1 MASTKRKAPAKKSE
15 GATLGG
21 DTTVAGHGMAAI
33 AEGRVRAVI
42 DAVLPTVDG
51 GRFPA
56 KRIAGEVVGIEAH
69 CFTDGHD
76 KLRVALRWNLVGLA
90 GADFEVDM
98 QAQSN
103 DVWTTEFTP
112 PQPGRYQC
120 TVSAWVDHFES
131 WRREFERREDS
142 GDIRVALE
150 VGAALID
157 EAAARA
163 AGSDAAI
170 LAEWSLQVR
179 NSLKE
184 AAADMTTLRALALDP
199 ARAAI
204 GARYADRSLAAEAT
218 LDLIVDRKRAA
229 FSSWYELFPRSA
241 AAEIGQHGKFS
252 DVEARL
258 PYLAEMGFDVLYFPP
273 IHPIGRL
280 NRKGTNNALRARP
293 GDVGSPWAIGA
304 AEGGHKDIL
313 PQLGTFDDFDRLLN
327 VARALGIEI
336 AMDIAFQC
344 APDHPY
350 VTQHPQWFKHRPDG
364 SVQYAEN
371 PPKKY
376 QDIYPFD
383 FETSDWRAL
392 WTELKSVV
400 DFWIDRGVKIFRVDN
415 PHTKAFAFWEW
426 LISTTK
432 GEHPDVIYLAE
443 AFTRPKVMHRLA
455 KLGFSQSY
463 TYFTWR
469 NTKQELTD
477 YFTDLSR
484 GSGRQ
489 YYRPNVWPN
498 TPDILPETLQSG
510 LRPMYAARLILA
522 ATLSSNYGIYGP
534 TYELMESAPREPGSE
549 EYRDSEKYQ
558 LRHWTLQQ
566 PDSLW
571 SLIARM
577 NRIRREN
584 TALQSDTGLHFCK
597 IENDQLIA
605 FLKVDPGSTNVILT
619 VVNLDPHHSQSGW
632 VDLDVGA
639 LKFDPDQPYQV
650 HDLLSD
656 QRYIWR
662 GRYNYVLLD
671 PRRAPAHVFRLRRR
685 VRSERDFDYYL

>member
-1 MASTKRKAPAKKSE
+1 
-15 GATLGG
+15 
-21 DTTVAGHGMAAI
+21 
-33 AEGRVRAVI
+33 
-42 DAVLPTVDG
+42 
-51 GRFPA
+51 
-56 KRIAGEVVGIEAH
+56 
-69 CFTDGHD
+69 
-76 KLRVALRWNLVGLA
+76 
-90 GADFEVDM
+90 
-98 QAQSN
+98 
-103 DVWTTEFTP
+103 
-112 PQPGRYQC
+112 
-120 TVSAWVDHFES
+120 
-131 WRREFERREDS
+131 
-142 GDIRVALE
+142 
-150 VGAALID
+150 
-157 EAAARA
+157 
-163 AGSDAAI
+163 
-170 LAEWSLQVR
+170 
-179 NSLKE
+179 
-184 AAADMTTLRALALDP
+184 
-199 ARAAI
+199 
-204 GARYADRSLAAEAT
+204 
-218 LDLIVDRKRAA
+218 
-229 FSSWYELFPRSA
+229 
-241 AAEIGQHGKFS
+241 
-252 DVEARL
+252 
-258 PYLAEMGFDVLYFPP
+258 VLYFPP
-273 IHPIGRL
+273 IHPIGRV
-280 NRKGTNNALRARP
+280 NRKGTNNALRAKP

-313 PQLGTFDDFDRLLN
+313 PQLGTFDDFDRLVN
-327 VARALGIEI
+327 VARALGLEI

-350 VTQHPQWFKHRPDG
+350 VAQHPQWFKHRPDG

-400 DFWIDRGVKIFRVDN
+400 DFWIARGVKIFRVDN

-426 LISTTK
+426 LISATK
-432 GEHPDVIYLAE
+432 CDHPDVIYLAE

-477 YFTDLSR
+477 YFTELNR
-484 GSGRQ
+484 GPGRQ

-534 TYELMESAPREPGSE
+534 TYELMESAPREPGGE

-566 PDSLW
+566 PHSLW
-571 SLIARM
+571 SLISRM

-584 TALQSDTGLHFCK
+584 TALQSDSGLHFCK
-597 IENDQLIA
+597 IGNDQLIA
-605 FLKVDPGSTNVILT
+605 YLKADAQSSNLILT
-619 VVNLDPHHSQSGW
+619 VVNLDPHQPQSGW

-639 LKFDPDQPYQV
+639 LKLDPDQPYQV

-671 PRRAPAHVFRLRRR
+671 PQRAPAHVFRLRRR
-685 VRSERDFDYYL
+685 VRSEQDFDYYL

>member
-1 MASTKRKAPAKKSE
+1 
-15 GATLGG
+15 
-21 DTTVAGHGMAAI
+21 VAGQGMAAI

-76 KLRVALRWNLVGLA
+76 KLRVALRWNLVGSES
-90 GADFEVDM
+90 ADFEVDM
-98 QAQSN
+98 RAQSN
-103 DVWTTEFTP
+103 DVWTAEFTP

-150 VGAALID
+150 VGATLID

-184 AAADMTTLRALALDP
+184 ATADMTTLRALALDP
-199 ARAAI
+199 ARATI
-204 GARYADRSLAAEAT
+204 VARYADRSLAAEAT

-304 AEGGHKDIL
+304 AEGGHKAIL

-327 VARALGIEI
+327 VARALGLEI

-350 VTQHPQWFKHRPDG
+350 VTQHPEWFKHRPDG

-383 FETSDWRAL
+383 FETGDWRAL

-400 DFWIDRGVKIFRVDN
+400 DFWIARGVKIFRVDN

-432 GEHPDVIYLAE
+432 REHPDVIYLAE

-477 YFTDLSR
+477 YFTDLNQ
-484 GSGRQ
+484 GPGRQ

-522 ATLSSNYGIYGP
+522 ATLSANYGIYGP

-584 TALQSDTGLHFCK
+584 TALQSDTGLHFCN

-605 FLKVDPGSTNVILT
+605 YLKADPGSTNVILT